1 MVPPQHTG
9 ECSMSETDW
18 DVEAQKTR
26 REIFHACDEFIGDK
40 GLSILAPALRSAY
53 ERGKAEQ
60 CAAAE
65 RQGVIKGLRE
75 AKAMTENA
83 YKDSKAYKG
92 AVTAKMFRQIVV
104 AIRFRA
110 DELEKQKP

>member
-1 MVPPQHTG
+1 
-9 ECSMSETDW
+9 MSETDW

-75 AKAMTENA
+75 AADDMLKTNDDECVPWAA
-83 YKDSKAYKG
+83 WL
-92 AVTAKMFRQIVV
+92 RL
-104 AIRFRA
+104 RA

>member
-1 MVPPQHTG
+1 LPLSNGAAATHRRMQHW
-9 ECSMSETDW
+9 E
-18 DVEAQKTR
+18 QK
-26 REIFHACDEFIGDK
+26 HDAAVIGAE
-40 GLSILAPALRSAY
+40 LALAY